1 MLLCSGYYQTE
12 DSQHGLGVKSR
23 VIWSMGAL
31 IDVIKQFTNKS
42 TAFSLTCETFFHIL

>member
-23 VIWSMGAL
+23 VILSMGAL

-42 TAFSLTCETFFHIL
+42 TAFPLAVKRFSTSF